1 MSALTD
7 AGLRR
12 RPRPLALPVDV
23 DIDRLAFDQDPLDRE
38 FQRDVLESLKV
49 VLHLLLHAIEDVHR
63 KHQSLDGGQI
73 LLDVGLPQLD
83 GLELTRRLRART
95 ETATLPIVI
104 LTAHTGPPAR
114 ELALA
119 AGANL
124 VLTKP
129 CLPDEVARAIRKLLD
144 SPTPRV
150 PPQSAAG

>member
-1 MSALTD
+1 MTT
-7 AGLRR
+7 
-12 RPRPLALPVDV
+12 RPRVLLVEDYADSREMYALYLEKQGFEVFQGADGLTGLALAGVQAIDV
-23 DIDRLAFDQDPLDRE
+23 A
-38 FQRDVLESLKV
+38 V
-49 VLHLLLHAIEDVHR
+49 
-63 KHQSLDGGQI
+63 
-73 LLDVGLPQLD
+73 LDVGLPQLD